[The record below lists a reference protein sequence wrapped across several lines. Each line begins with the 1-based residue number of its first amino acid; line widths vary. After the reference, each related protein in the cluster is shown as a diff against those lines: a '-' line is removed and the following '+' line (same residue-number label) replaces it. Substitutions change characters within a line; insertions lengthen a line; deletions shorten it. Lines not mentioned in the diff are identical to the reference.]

1 MFEPMNIGEVLSM
14 KSMVIEKYGKSVPLV
29 LKERPMPVLGEHD
42 VLVGIR
48 AASLNPIDHKIKA
61 GKLKLLLHYEMPL
74 IMGNDFS
81 GVVIKAGDKVDQY
94 KPGDEVYGRPRKNRI
109 GTLAE
114 YIAVHQD
121 DISLKPTNLSFEEA
135 ASIPLVGL
143 TAYQAFHDI
152 LKLQKDQKILIHAG
166 SGGVGTFAIQLAK
179 SMGAYVA
186 TTVGE
191 KGYDLVK
198 SLGADQIINYRKDD
212 FEQLLEGYDA
222 VLDTLGGDVLKKSF
236 RVLKPGGKIVSV
248 SGLPNARFGKE
259 AHLGRL
265 KTILLLLVS
274 HKLTAL
280 EKKTQTRYHF
290 LFMKPDGAQ
299 LKKIKELMEKE
310 RIIPVIDQVF
320 KFAEAPQA
328 LEYLEGG
335 RAKGKVVISI
345 SPNP

>member
-1 MFEPMNIGEVLSM
+1 MFELMSERKVLSM
-14 KSMVIEKYGKSVPLV
+14 KAMVIEKYGKSVPLL
-29 LKERPMPVLGEHD
+29 LKELPMPVLGEHD
-42 VLVGIR
+42 VLVDIR

-74 IMGNDFS
+74 ILGNDFS
-81 GVVIKAGDKVDQY
+81 GVVIKAGDKVDQF

-121 DISLKPTNLSFEEA
+121 DISLKPKNLSFEEA
-135 ASIPLVGL
+135 AAIPLVGL
-143 TAYQAFHDI
+143 TAYQAFHNI

-186 TTVGE
+186 TTAGE

-212 FEQLLEGYDA
+212 FEQHLKEYDA

-236 RVLKPGGKIVSV
+236 HVLKPGGKIVSV
-248 SGLPNARFGKE
+248 SGLPNAKFGKE
-259 AHLGRL
+259 ARLGRW
-265 KTILLLLVS
+265 KTILLSLVS

-280 EKKTQTRYHF
+280 EKKTQTSYHF
-290 LFMKPDGAQ
+290 LLMKPDGAQ

-310 RIIPVIDQVF
+310 RIIPVIDRVF
-320 KFAEAPQA
+320 KFAEASQA

-345 SPNP
+345 SP